1 MKLAYLFF
9 LMMGNLCFSQ
19 SDVFYKIIFENE
31 DNFRIIKILNGK
43 MPKKILVV
51 DSTITFYSK
60 SFWLDNI
67 DLKDEKVIK
76 EIQEDEHHPFNNV
89 YIFSQIEY
97 NALFSDDEKKY
108 LSKACQKIKSKKI
121 KINEKNYFTVDTTD
135 KIKGFY
141 FLISE
146 PVYTSNNKFAF
157 VEVDIKQKEL
167 FLGEKL
173 DNYYGILKI
182 IFEKDENGIW
192 KQIGNYDHLIL

>member
-192 KQIGNYDHLIL
+192 KQIGNYDHLML